1 MADASAER
9 RARALAALLAIAG
22 TSHFLVPKQFDAI
35 VPSVIPGSSR
45 LWTYASG
52 VAELACAALVARSA
66 TRRLGGWL
74 AFVLFIVVFP
84 GNVQMA
90 IDWSDRAFLPRAA
103 SLLRLPL
110 QIPLVL
116 WARRVARE
124 AD

>member
-1 MADASAER
+1 MPIAPDQ

-22 TSHFLVPKQFDAI
+22 TSHFLIPKQFDAI
-35 VPSVIPGSSR
+35 VPPIIPGSSR
-45 LWTYASG
+45 MWTYVSG
-52 VAELACAALVARSA
+52 VAELTCAALVARSS

-74 AFVLFIVVFP
+74 AALLFVAVFP

-116 WARRVARE
+116 WARRVARD
-124 AD
+124 AST